1 MNLEKKQLR
10 TGKVG
15 ECGYVLSLMKPS
27 TEKRTISSFVY
38 PILGAIVPSCDDAL
52 RLVELGQQRPL
63 HLHERFILFY
73 NSPLCLHCN
82 CKRVEFDKQRVKLRE
97 IEASR

>member
-1 MNLEKKQLR
+1 
-10 TGKVG
+10 
-15 ECGYVLSLMKPS
+15 MKSSP
-27 TEKRTISSFVY
+27 EKRTLSSFIY

-52 RLVELGQQRPL
+52 RLVEVGQQRPL
-63 HLHERFILFY
+63 QLHERFILFY

-82 CKRVEFDKQRVKLRE
+82 CKRREFDKQRTILRE